1 MRRRRSSRRLSHRLV
16 GEEEPLLAVLPTLR
30 SPSRGFREELL
41 SVLAATS
48 VMLFELLLGDGQD
61 IIVRQV
67 AKLPH
72 LVEVLKDGLDRPS
85 GLGVVGPYLSPN
97 KDQ

>member
-1 MRRRRSSRRLSHRLV
+1 
-16 GEEEPLLAVLPTLR
+16 
-30 SPSRGFREELL
+30 
-41 SVLAATS
+41 
-48 VMLFELLLGDGQD
+48 MLFELLLGDGQD

-72 LVEVLKDGLDRPS
+72 LVEVLKDGLDWPS

>member
-1 MRRRRSSRRLSHRLV
+1 
-16 GEEEPLLAVLPTLR
+16 
-30 SPSRGFREELL
+30 
-41 SVLAATS
+41 
-48 VMLFELLLGDGQD
+48 MLFELLLGDGQD

-85 GLGVVGPYLSPN
+85 GLRVVGPYLSPN